1 MGCVP
6 SESWSRLSA
15 YEVDTLS
22 MQRCGIDAIEAA
34 LDAGEDITLVLALK
48 ECDDPRLSALLDR
61 CMSQGIDVTMGS
73 ENDLWRMAEKSPALA
88 LALVGREPV
97 ADLDTMLERGG
108 LIWMLAGAQYQTN
121 IGYCIR
127 VAEVSGANG
136 LIVTGEWSSDDRHRI
151 IRAAMRTNRFMPVI
165 FGCDGLDALA
175 SWKGRVIAIE
185 DVGTEEPWDA
195 DLTGDVILIIGGE
208 KDGISDDL
216 LKAADQ
222 AVRIPMAG
230 FTPSYNLQ
238 APMAVVAVE
247 ALRQRRS

>member
-1 MGCVP
+1 V
-6 SESWSRLSA
+6 
-15 YEVDTLS
+15 S
-22 MQRCGIDAIEAA
+22 MQRCGIDAIEEA

-48 ECDDPRLSALLDR
+48 GCEDPRLSALLDR
-61 CMSQGIDVTMGS
+61 CIGEGIDVSLGS

-88 LALVGREPV
+88 LGLVGREPV
-97 ADLDTMLERGG
+97 ADLDTLLERGG

-165 FGCDGLDALA
+165 FGCDGLEALA

>member
-1 MGCVP
+1 M
-6 SESWSRLSA
+6 
-15 YEVDTLS
+15 S

-34 LDAGEDITLVLALK
+34 LDGGEDITLVLALK

-61 CMSQGIDVTMGS
+61 CMSQGIDVTLGS
-73 ENDLWRMAEKSPALA
+73 ENDLWRMAESSPALA
-88 LALVGREPV
+88 LALVGREPE
-97 ADLDTMLERGG
+97 ADLNTLLERGG

-127 VAEVSGANG
+127 VAEVSGASG

-165 FGCDGLDALA
+165 FGCDGLEALTA
-175 SWKGRVIAIE
+175 WKGRVIAIE

-208 KDGISDDL
+208 KDGISEDL

>member
-1 MGCVP
+1 M
-6 SESWSRLSA
+6 
-15 YEVDTLS
+15 T

-34 LDAGEDITLVLALK
+34 LDAGEDITRVLALRDC
-48 ECDDPRLSALLDR
+48 EDPRLAALLNR
-61 CMSQGIDVTMGS
+61 CMDSGIDVILGS
-73 ENDLWRMAEKSPALA
+73 ENDLWRMAETSPALA
-88 LALVGREPV
+88 LALVGREPD
-97 ADLDTMLERGG
+97 ADLGTLLERGG

-127 VAEVSGANG
+127 VAEASGASG
-136 LIVTGEWSSDDRHRI
+136 LIVTGEWTSDDRHRI
-151 IRAAMRTNRFMPVI
+151 VRAAMRTHRFMPVI
-165 FGCDGLDALA
+165 FGCDGLEALE
-175 SWKGRVIAIE
+175 SWTGRVVAIE

-208 KDGISDDL
+208 NAGISDEL
-216 LKAADQ
+216 LAAADQ
-222 AVRIPMAG
+222 AIRIPMAG

>member
-1 MGCVP
+1 M
-6 SESWSRLSA
+6 
-15 YEVDTLS
+15 T

-34 LDAGEDITLVLALK
+34 LDAGEDITRVLALRD
-48 ECDDPRLSALLDR
+48 CDDPRLSALLNR
-61 CMSQGIDVTMGS
+61 CIDAGIDVILGS
-73 ENDLWRMAEKSPALA
+73 ENDLWRMAETSPALA
-88 LALVGREPV
+88 LALVGREPD
-97 ADLDTMLERGG
+97 ADLDTLLERGG

-127 VAEVSGANG
+127 VAEASGASG
-136 LIVTGEWSSDDRHRI
+136 LIVTGEWTSDDRHRI
-151 IRAAMRTNRFMPVI
+151 VRAAMRTHRFMPVI
-165 FGCDGLDALA
+165 FGCDGLEALE
-175 SWKGRVIAIE
+175 SWSGRVVAIE

-208 KDGISDDL
+208 NAGISDEL
-216 LKAADQ
+216 LAAADQ
-222 AVRIPMAG
+222 AIRIPMAG

>member
-1 MGCVP
+1 M
-6 SESWSRLSA
+6 
-15 YEVDTLS
+15 S
-22 MQRCGIDAIEAA
+22 MQRCGIEAIEAA
-34 LDAGEDITLVLALK
+34 LDAGEDITRVLALRDS
-48 ECDDPRLSALLDR
+48 EDPRLSALLDR
-61 CMSQGIDVTMGS
+61 CMEAGIDVILGS
-73 ENDLWRMAEKSPALA
+73 ENDLWRMAETSPALA
-88 LALVGREPV
+88 LGLVGREPV
-97 ADLDTMLERGG
+97 ADLETMLDRGG

-151 IRAAMRTNRFMPVI
+151 IRAAMKTNRFMPVVL
-165 FGCDGLDALA
+165 GCDGLDVLQ
-175 SWKGRVIAIE
+175 SWKGRAIAIE

-208 KDGISDDL
+208 KDGISEEL
-216 LKAADQ
+216 LAASDQ
-222 AVRIPMAG
+222 AIRIPMAG